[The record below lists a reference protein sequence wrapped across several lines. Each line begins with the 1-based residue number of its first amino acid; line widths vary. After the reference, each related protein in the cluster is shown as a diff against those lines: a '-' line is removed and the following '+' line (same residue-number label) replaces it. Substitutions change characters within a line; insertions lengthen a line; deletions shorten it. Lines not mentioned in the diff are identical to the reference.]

1 MSMKKKQHQITYDSS
16 DFDDDEY
23 ADECFEIAYF
33 LRLGCSREDANLYAQ
48 GASFL
53 EDLYHI
59 SWFEAAERAMSPD

>member
-1 MSMKKKQHQITYDSS
+1 MLMKNKRQITYDSS

-48 GASFL
+48 GAAFL

-59 SWFEAAERAMSPD
+59 SWFEAAEMAMSSD